1 MAMTNWYDDQHRC
14 WVLEYRYIF
23 EDNEQDEIDNDL
35 RISWIVNEIASNWPR
50 ATRMSYDQ
58 WYWYDRAEMDKFLTF
73 YHLNFS

>member
-1 MAMTNWYDDQHRC
+1 MSITHWRDSQHRC

-23 EDNEQDEIDNDL
+23 EDTEEDEVKNDL
-35 RISWIVNEIASNWPR
+35 RISWIVKEIAENWPN

-58 WYWYDRAEMDKFLTF
+58 WYWYDKKEMDKFLTL